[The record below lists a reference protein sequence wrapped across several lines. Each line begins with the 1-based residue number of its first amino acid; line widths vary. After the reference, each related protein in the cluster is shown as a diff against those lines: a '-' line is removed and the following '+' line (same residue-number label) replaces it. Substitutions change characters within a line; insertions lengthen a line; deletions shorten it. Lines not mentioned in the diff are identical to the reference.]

1 MTVVNSWMMI
11 LDVFSNLNN
20 SMIFQWALCIKIR
33 TEIAKPIFF
42 STVLLLWNL
51 PWKFSYSVG
60 FFLEG
65 RTKPYIQVLLFS
77 CRKCPHS
84 DKQGFNLQAW
94 HRMKFHR
101 VIKFNALLNLQ
112 PDFSV
117 ATAKQDECKAQE
129 GGAGST
135 GEDMSGSKSIV
146 VKQWKR
152 LSRMDH

>member
-1 MTVVNSWMMI
+1 MLTVVNSWMMI

-42 STVLLLWNL
+42 PQFYFFGIFHGSSTILW
-51 PWKFSYSVG
+51 G

-65 RTKPYIQVLLFS
+65 RTKQLMPYIQVLLFS

-84 DKQGFNLQAW
+84 DKQDFNLQAW

-117 ATAKQDECKAQE
+117 ATASCQ
-129 GGAGST
+129 AG
-135 GEDMSGSKSIV
+135 
-146 VKQWKR
+146 
-152 LSRMDH
+152 